1 MAHVS
6 AWLTCV
12 AGGVVVAVDGDRW
25 VLARGPGR
33 VGGWAHSSVRAS
45 RFCFCTLLFWRR
57 SINVAVQRRETQTAA
72 AAAQGPT
79 RKSSL
84 HATMSAY
91 ITDRWA
97 HLAPG
102 PTGHGRGRYGVRWE
116 YAR

>member
-12 AGGVVVAVDGDRW
+12 AGGVVAVDGDRW

-33 VGGWAHSSVRAS
+33 VGGWAHSSVRTS

-72 AAAQGPT
+72 AAARGPT
-79 RKSSL
+79 RKAPATVRYTPTSL
-84 HATMSAY
+84 TGGP
-91 ITDRWA
+91 T
-97 HLAPG
+97 LAPG
-102 PTGHGRGRYGVRWE
+102 PTGHGRGRYGDRWE